1 MLLAIDVGNTNTVI
15 GVYARKELRCH
26 WRVSTNRQMTV
37 DENGILLS
45 SLIMR
50 ARLPISRLKDAIVSC
65 VVPPIHPVLEETLR
79 KYFGMR
85 VWFVGPGIKTGV
97 PILMDNPPEVG
108 ADRIA
113 NAVGAYHQVRKKLI
127 VVDFG
132 TATTFDCVS
141 DRGEYLGGIIAPGL
155 QISAE
160 ALFQSAS
167 KLPRVEL
174 ERPKTVIG
182 KNTIESMQSGIIF
195 GYTEM
200 VDGIVRRIKASLGA
214 DTHVVAT
221 GGLASLVAEESN
233 EINTVD
239 EYLTLSGLRIIYEL
253 NRGKVKLKH

>member
-1 MLLAIDVGNTNTVI
+1 VA
-15 GVYARKELRCH
+15 
-26 WRVSTNRQMTV
+26 TNRQMTV

-50 ARLPISRLKDAIVSC
+50 ARLPIHRLKDAIVSC
-65 VVPPIHPVLEETLR
+65 VVPPIHPVLEETLK

-141 DRGEYLGGIIAPGL
+141 DRGEYLGGVIAPGL

-214 DTHVVAT
+214 DTHVIAT
-221 GGLASLVAEESN
+221 GGLASLVAEESS
-233 EINTVD
+233 EINVVD

-253 NRGKVKLKH
+253 NRGKMKTKQ

>member
-1 MLLAIDVGNTNTVI
+1 MLLVIDVGNTNTVI

-26 WRVSTNRQMTV
+26 WRVATNRQMTV

-45 SLIMR
+45 SLITR
-50 ARLPISRLKDAIVSC
+50 ARLPISQLKDAIVAC
-65 VVPPIHPVLEETLR
+65 VVPPIHPVLDETLK

-85 VWFVGPGIKTGV
+85 VWFVGPGMKTGI

-113 NAVGAYHQVRKKLI
+113 NAVGAYQQIRKKLI

-141 DRGEYLGGIIAPGL
+141 DKGEYLGGIIAPGL

-174 ERPKTVIG
+174 EKPRTVIG

-195 GYTEM
+195 GYTDM
-200 VDGIVRRIKASLGA
+200 VDGIVRRIKTTLGA
-214 DTHVVAT
+214 DTRVIAT
-221 GGLASLVAEESN
+221 GGLAPLVAEESSQ
-233 EINTVD
+233 IDAVD

-253 NRGKVKLKH
+253 NYGRKKLNQ